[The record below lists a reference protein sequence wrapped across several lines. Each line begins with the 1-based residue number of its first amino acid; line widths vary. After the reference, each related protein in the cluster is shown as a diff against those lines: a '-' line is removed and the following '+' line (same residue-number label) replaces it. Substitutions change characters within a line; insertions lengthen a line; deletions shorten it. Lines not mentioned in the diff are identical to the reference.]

1 MEDAFA
7 SVQNDGVDV
16 LDRRML
22 IAYRFGSVGS
32 ILISHSLVA
41 SFVSRQNTVLGEL

>member
-1 MEDAFA
+1 MGDAFA
-7 SVQNDGVDV
+7 SVQNDVDV
-16 LDRRML
+16 LYRRMP
-22 IAYRFGSVGS
+22 IAYRYGSVGS